1 MKARPKSSAVHA
13 RSACPLACTLD
24 LLGDRWTLLVVR
36 DLLQGSRRFG
46 DFLTSPEGI
55 PTNILAERLKR
66 LEQAGLLEKTSYQDN
81 PVRHEYA
88 PTAKCRELKAVLVA
102 AAQWGNKYIPGTR
115 TDWPGA
121 QPKAAARRE
130 NP

>member
-1 MKARPKSSAVHA
+1 MKARPSPPVDHD
-13 RSACPLACTLD
+13 RSDCPLACALD
-24 LLGDRWTLLVVR
+24 LLGDRWTLIVVR
-36 DLLQGSRRFG
+36 DLLRGHRRFG
-46 DFLTSPEGI
+46 DFLASPEGI

-66 LEQAGLLEKTSYQDN
+66 LEQAELLAKTVYQEN

-88 PTAKCRELKAVLVA
+88 PTAKCRDLKPILVA

-121 QPKAAARRE
+121 QPQAAAR
-130 NP
+130 